1 MKDYLNKIN
10 NAEETHSSVNEPA
23 YTTEVNQE
31 KKRTISHVSRKGKS
45 EVSMP
50 CYFSEHELDEEIR
63 LSMKS
68 GNATQSEAK
77 SLELTRLIV

>member
-31 KKRTISHVSRKGKS
+31 KKLTISHVSRKGKS

-50 CYFSEHELDEEIR
+50 CYFSERELDEEIR
-63 LSMKS
+63 MSMKS
-68 GNATQSEAK
+68 GNATQSEVDAVFC
-77 SLELTRLIV
+77 R